1 MVVITMGDITG
12 YMERSALKD
21 DPGAGDF
28 GVQSVGGLLSGS
40 AAAQ

>member
-1 MVVITMGDITG
+1 MVVITMGDTTG
-12 YMERSALKD
+12 HMERSASKD
-21 DPGAGDF
+21 EPGAEDF